1 MENRKIKKY
10 FNKLSCDTKKIL
22 VAILEDSLVYL
33 DNQKL
38 INNQIL
44 NRVVSI
50 YFLLI
55 DYDYKN
61 MVEFDDLNIKEK
73 KLIYKIVLDGV
84 ASMYVDNE
92 YLQFSD
98 VGTKYKKKDNTGGDC
113 CIRMTCSILFYIRGQ
128 YTILLAQRFQGLL
141 IISKDLESSDDLVE
155 KCRKVA

>member
-1 MENRKIKKY
+1 MKIENRKIKKY

-38 INNQIL
+38 INNQVL

-98 VGTKYKKKDNTGGDC
+98 VGTKYKRK
-113 CIRMTCSILFYIRGQ
+113 IIQ
-128 YTILLAQRFQGLL
+128 ELLSFFKY
-141 IISKDLESSDDLVE
+141 ISKFSKE
-155 KCRKVA
+155 KVFMLYEIEVQKYRRKGFNWDNIPY

>member
-1 MENRKIKKY
+1 MI
-10 FNKLSCDTKKIL
+10 LKKIL

-98 VGTKYKKKDNTGGDC
+98 VGTKYKRK
-113 CIRMTCSILFYIRGQ
+113 IIQ
-128 YTILLAQRFQGLL
+128 ELLSFFKY
-141 IISKDLESSDDLVE
+141 ISKTEISDGFTPLILDACPILSGLTSVNF
-155 KCRKVA
+155 CFASVAIL